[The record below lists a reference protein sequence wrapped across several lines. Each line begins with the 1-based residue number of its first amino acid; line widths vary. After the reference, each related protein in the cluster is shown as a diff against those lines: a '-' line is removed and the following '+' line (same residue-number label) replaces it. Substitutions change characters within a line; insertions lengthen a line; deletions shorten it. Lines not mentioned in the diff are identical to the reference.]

1 MFKPIYTIL
10 VNALGESKQGYYS
23 EDTEQYQFNCCR
35 CAEENGGDPDGKH
48 NLEVLL
54 SPTRGLKYHCW
65 KCGDTDNMRGNLG
78 TLIKRYGGSL
88 LYQQYKEEINNIK
101 KSRLYDINLFKDSDD
116 KLDFFDE
123 TIIKLPKGCKKIDL
137 STIKYKKL
145 TDYLKSRGITQEII
159 DRFNI
164 QYTDYNIDDWTMR
177 SRIIVPSYDSFGD
190 LNFYVGRDF
199 SGKSKTKYKNCDADK
214 KKIIF
219 QESLINWDA
228 DVYLVEG
235 ALDAIFGVN
244 FISLLGKSL
253 TKDSYLY
260 ESLLKKCNANIVIC
274 LDGDTTIEETK
285 RIYSMLNFGRL
296 KNKIRY
302 IRLGNEDIPYKDFG
316 EIFEKE
322 GKRGIIK
329 AIKTVKQFEEID
341 LIL

>member
-1 MFKPIYTIL
+1 MLKPIYNIL
-10 VNALGESKQGYYS
+10 VSFLGESKQGYYS
-23 EDTEQYQFNCCR
+23 EGTEQYQFNCCR
-35 CAEENGGDPDGKH
+35 CSEENGGEPDGKH
-48 NLEVLL
+48 NLEILL
-54 SPTRGLKYHCW
+54 SSKRGLKYHCW

-78 TLIKRYGGSL
+78 TLIKKYGGSL
-88 LYQQYKEEINNIK
+88 LYQQYKDEVNNIK
-101 KSRLYDINLFKDSDD
+101 KSRLYDINLFAETEGEFNGLDDS
-116 KLDFFDE
+116 L
-123 TIIKLPKGCKKIDL
+123 IKLPKGCKNIDL

-145 TDYLKSRGITQEII
+145 TDYLKSRSITQDII
-159 DRFNI
+159 DKFNI

-177 SRIIVPSYDSFGD
+177 CRIIIPSYDSFGD

-235 ALDAIFGVN
+235 AIDVLYGVN
-244 FISLLGKSL
+244 FVSLLGKSL

-302 IRLGNEDIPYKDFG
+302 IRLGDVDIPYKDFG
-316 EIFEKE
+316 EIYENE
-322 GKRGIIK
+322 GRKGVVK
-329 AIKTVKQFEEID
+329 VLKTAKQFNEID
-341 LIL
+341 LIF

>member
-1 MFKPIYTIL
+1 
-10 VNALGESKQGYYS
+10 
-23 EDTEQYQFNCCR
+23 
-35 CAEENGGDPDGKH
+35 
-48 NLEVLL
+48 
-54 SPTRGLKYHCW
+54 
-65 KCGDTDNMRGNLG
+65 MRGNLG
-78 TLIKRYGGSL
+78 SLIKRYGGSL
-88 LYQQYKEEINNIK
+88 LYQQYKEEISDIK
-101 KSRLYDINLFKDSDD
+101 KSRLYDINLFKDDD
-116 KLDFFDE
+116 TYSNIFDE
-123 TIIKLPKGCKKIDL
+123 TILKLPKGCKSIDL
-137 STIKYKKL
+137 SSIKYKKL

-235 ALDAIFGVN
+235 ALDSLFLPNA
-244 FISLLGKSL
+244 ISLLGKSL

-260 ESLLKKCNANIVIC
+260 ESLLKKTNANIVIC

-296 KNKIRY
+296 KNKILY
-302 IRLGNEDIPYKDFG
+302 IRLGEEDVPYKDFG
-316 EIFEKE
+316 EIFEQE
-322 GKRGIIK
+322 GKKGIIK
-329 AIKTVKQFEEID
+329 AIRSAKQFNEID
-341 LIL
+341 LIF